1 MNDKK
6 TMRDSFLEELY
17 AIMKENKKVILV
29 SVDFGAPSLDKIR
42 QECPQQF
49 INVGIAEQNAVNVGV
64 GLALEGFVVYIYAI
78 APFISMR
85 AFEQIRVNMA
95 ILSQFRKINVNIIAV
110 AVGMSYATSGAT
122 HHCLEDLSIIKTLP
136 NIEIFSPSDYILSKM
151 YVKRS
156 IQNNGPKYMRFDGEA
171 HIALK
176 SVEYNF
182 DNGFRVLQDGKN
194 LAVISTSYMSNLLE
208 RIAFKYPSVKF
219 IDLYLINNYNYEALQ
234 SELLPIHT
242 IITIEEGFKGTGGLD
257 CEINFNFKDKKVVNM
272 GLEKRYCLDVG
283 SREFLHK
290 QCQIDLESIE
300 KTIKELL

>member
-17 AIMKENKKVILV
+17 MTMKENKNIILV
-29 SVDFGAPSLDKIR
+29 SADFGAPSLDKIR
-42 QECPQQF
+42 QEFPHQF

-95 ILSQFRKINVNIIAV
+95 ILSQFRKMNVNIIAV
-110 AVGMSYATSGAT
+110 AIGMSYSTSGAT

-136 NIEIFSPSDYILSKM
+136 NIEIFSPSDYILSQM

-156 IQNNGPKYMRFDGEA
+156 VENNGAKYIRLDGGA
-171 HIALK
+171 SIALK
-176 SVEYNF
+176 SDEYNF
-182 DNGFRVLQDGKN
+182 SNGFRVLQDGIH
-194 LAVISTSYMSNLLE
+194 LAVISTSYMSNLLGN
-208 RIAFKYPSVKF
+208 IIPKYPNIKF
-219 IDLYLINNYNYEALQ
+219 IDLYLINNYNYKALK
-234 SELLPIHT
+234 SELASIQT
-242 IITIEEGFKGTGGLD
+242 IITIEEGFKGAGGLD
-257 CEINFNFKDKKVVNM
+257 SEINFHFKGKKVVNI

-290 QCQIDLESIE
+290 QCKIDLENIE